1 MRDVLDEGE
10 VGGRTAGARSVV
22 LAGVLTLWA
31 CSPGTASAG
40 PLEKFAALEARMA
53 EAQDA
58 FVAADE
64 GHEHHAHPAHSTERA
79 KTANDPRLD
88 ILRKLDALALANQDN
103 RDGAEIASGAF
114 FWSWN
119 LDLDLPSLHSRFGR
133 LVEHFP
139 SDPALDDALA
149 VAHHAALA
157 TDKID
162 VWAQML
168 GKLAQT
174 TQRKETRFA
183 AFMSLGQLQLGADR
197 PSQARATFR
206 KVVKSEAQVDIK
218 EIAKGYIHEIDHLQ
232 VSMAAPDFTTRTLD
246 GKTVTLKSLRG
257 KVVLLDFWATWCAPC
272 ISETPYLKAAAARF
286 KGQPFEILA
295 VSLDDLRSDL
305 ADMVKG
311 ADLPGIQTWEGA
323 QWDDH
328 PVRRL
333 YNVQSVPTWYLL
345 DKQGV
350 IRSRDPFGDKLIP
363 AVDAQLGV
371 GNTRRNAG

>member
-1 MRDVLDEGE
+1 M
-10 VGGRTAGARSVV
+10 GRSRSVV
-22 LAGVLTLWA
+22 LIGVLTLLA
-31 CSPGTASAG
+31 CSPGTALAG
-40 PLEKFAALEARMA
+40 PLEDFVALELKMA

-58 FVAADE
+58 FVTADD
-64 GHEHHAHPAHSTERA
+64 GHDNHAHGTHSTREP
-79 KTANDPRLD
+79 KKANDARLD
-88 ILRKLDALALANQDN
+88 ILRKIDALALANQDK

-119 LDLDLPSLHSRFGR
+119 LDLDLPSLHGRFGR
-133 LVEHFP
+133 LAEHFP

-168 GKLAQT
+168 ARLAQT

-183 AFMSLGQLQLGADR
+183 TLMSLGQLQLGADR
-197 PSQARATFR
+197 PSQARATFQ
-206 KVVKSEAQVDIK
+206 KVVKGEAQVDLK

-232 VSMAAPDFTTRTLD
+232 VGMAAPAFTTRTLD
-246 GKTVTLKSLRG
+246 GKTITLTSLRG

-272 ISETPYLKAAAARF
+272 ISETPNLKAAAERF

-311 ADLPGIQTWEGA
+311 ANLPGLQTWDGA

-328 PVRRL
+328 PIRRL

-363 AVDAQLGV
+363 AVDAQLAV
-371 GNTRRNAG
+371 GKTPRDAG